1 MSIAVYLLSTLQYIC
16 YWHRSISAGL
26 TINESSRAAT
36 KDTRSVDEGH
46 EVYEGQLCCTKSIR
60 AATKELQGCY
70 EYNENSVSSW
80 RLAAFRTTKLSSL
93 PYTPRVFF
101 VAACRPSLFQ
111 KESSPKTRGFTF
123 VTLDLSYI
131 FFVSPPVVNHLV
143 DDAPIGKSAYSTIVN
158 V

>member
-1 MSIAVYLLSTLQYIC
+1 MKA
-16 YWHRSISAGL
+16 AGVL
-26 TINESSRAAT
+26 RRTR
-36 KDTRSVDEGH
+36 KRVRKTRSVR
-46 EVYEGQLCCTKSIR
+46 R
-60 AATKELQGCY
+60 AAGVLRRTRRAAAKELQGSY

-143 DDAPIGKSAYSTIVN
+143 DDAPIGKSAYPTVVN

>member
-1 MSIAVYLLSTLQYIC
+1 MVI
-16 YWHRSISAGL
+16 
-26 TINESSRAAT
+26 ESSGAAT
-36 KDTRSVDEGH
+36 KALSARRAAELHDDENNLWLYEGH
-46 EVYEGQLCCTKSIR
+46 EVDDGQLCCTKSSR
-60 AATKELQGCY
+60 AATKELQSSY

-143 DDAPIGKSAYSTIVN
+143 DDAPIGKSAYPTVIN

>member
-1 MSIAVYLLSTLQYIC
+1 MKAAELLRRT
-16 YWHRSISAGL
+16 RERG
-26 TINESSRAAT
+26 R
-36 KDTRSVDEGH
+36 KTRSVRRATLLH
-46 EVYEGQLCCTKSIR
+46 EEQRSCYESTECTKSSR
-60 AATKELQGCY
+60 AATKELQGSY

-80 RLAAFRTTKLSSL
+80 LLAAFRTTKLSSL

-111 KESSPKTRGFTF
+111 KESSPKTWGFTF

-143 DDAPIGKSAYSTIVN
+143 DDAPIGKSAYPTVIN